1 MINGTLQHRLTLQKE
16 KKKMKWKNKEEEEVV
31 LNERDT
37 LCSFPIHYKNKLS
50 LNVLWIPFLLPFDGW
65 DCGEIVCVSYTKH
78 KVT

>member
-1 MINGTLQHRLTLQKE
+1 
-16 KKKMKWKNKEEEEVV
+16 MKWKNKEEEEEEVV

-37 LCSFPIHYKNKLS
+37 LCSFPIHYKNKLSLSLS